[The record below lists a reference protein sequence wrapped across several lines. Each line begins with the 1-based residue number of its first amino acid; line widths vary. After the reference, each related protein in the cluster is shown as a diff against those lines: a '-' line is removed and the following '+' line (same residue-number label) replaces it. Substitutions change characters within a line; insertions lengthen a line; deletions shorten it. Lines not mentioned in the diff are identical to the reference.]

1 MSRSMTPTS
10 GQVIRRALLTGFAA
24 GLRSMTPLGV
34 LAAERNDASLA
45 GGWKGWP
52 VLSSPTGR
60 VLLQA
65 SAIGEMVVD
74 KLPFVPPRTAPQ
86 SLWAR
91 LVSGGV
97 AGLAMGTVG
106 TGSAVRAAALVAGVV
121 GSLAGSYGGQA
132 YRGKVTK
139 LTGLPDLPV
148 ALVEDVAA
156 VLIARK
162 GVRG

>member
-1 MSRSMTPTS
+1 MSNRISPST
-10 GQVIRRALLTGFAA
+10 GHVIGRALLVGFAA
-24 GLRSMTPLGV
+24 GLRSMTPIGV
-34 LAAERNDASLA
+34 LAAERNDASLR

-65 SAIGEMVVD
+65 STIGEMVVD
-74 KLPFVPPRTAPQ
+74 KTSFVPPRTEPGPIVGRM
-86 SLWAR
+86 L
-91 LVSGGV
+91 LGGL
-97 AGLAMGTVG
+97 AGLAIGTLGKEPAVKA
-106 TGSAVRAAALVAGVV
+106 SALAAGVI

-132 YRGKVTK
+132 YRNGVTK
-139 LTGLPDLPV
+139 ATGLPDLPV
-148 ALVEDVAA
+148 ALVEDAAA